1 MTRILGITGGIA
13 AGKSSVA
20 AIFAELGAV
29 VVNADQLARAA
40 VAPGSPVLAEL
51 VRLFSPAIL
60 GSTGELDRAALARL
74 VFADPAARA
83 RLNAVTHPA
92 IAELAVE
99 RLQQLRA
106 SGVALVVY
114 EAALL
119 FEAGAAGRVD
129 WVLTVAI
136 DPALQRARL
145 AERDGLA
152 EPAVQARIDS
162 QWPLAEKV
170 AHADFVIDNSG
181 PLAETRRQVMAL
193 HHYLLTKI

>member
-29 VVNADQLARAA
+29 VVSADQLARAA
-40 VAPGSPVLAEL
+40 AVPGSPVLAEL
-51 VRLFSPAIL
+51 VQLFGPTIL
-60 GSTGELDRAALARL
+60 GPAGELDRAALAQL

-83 RLNAVTHPA
+83 RLNAITHPA
-92 IAELAVE
+92 IAELAVA

-106 SGVALVVY
+106 TGVPLVVY
-114 EAALL
+114 EAPLL

-129 WVLTVAI
+129 WVLAVAI
-136 DPALQRARL
+136 DPALQRERL
-145 AERDGLA
+145 AQRDGLA
-152 EPAVQARIDS
+152 EADIQARIAS
-162 QWPLAEKV
+162 QWPLAEKI

-181 PLAETRRQVMAL
+181 PLTETRRQVMAL
-193 HHYLLTKI
+193 HHYLLAKG